1 MGTTGAA
8 YDGTMPRSDYG
19 LDAPGI
25 VRLMLVGGAACVL
38 ASVALARALSPATL
52 AHLRWVVA
60 TLRWGGA
67 SYVATGLMMLLS
79 SRVGKLRL
87 RDRLLDR
94 LALATDARVLDVGCG
109 HGLLL
114 IGAAARVPRG
124 RAVGIDLWSQTDQQ
138 ANSRA
143 ATLANATSEGVA
155 DRVEVDD
162 GDMRALP
169 YPDASFDAVVSSLAI
184 HNLATRA
191 DRERALHEIA
201 RVLRPDGQV
210 AIVDIAHVGAY
221 AVTLRAAGFR
231 DVRSALTPWI
241 FPPSRVLTARK

>member
-1 MGTTGAA
+1 MS
-8 YDGTMPRSDYG
+8 RSDYG

-25 VRLMLVGGAACVL
+25 VRLMLGGGTACVIVGL
-38 ASVALARALSPATL
+38 AAPRLLAPATL
-52 AHLRWVVA
+52 AHLRWIVA

-67 SYVATGLMMLLS
+67 AYVLTGVMMVLS

-94 LALATDARVLDVGCG
+94 LALAPDARVLDVGCG

-114 IGAAARVPRG
+114 IGAAVRTPRG
-124 RAVGIDLWSQTDQQ
+124 HAVGIDLWSQTDQR
-138 ANSRA
+138 ANSRD
-143 ATLANATSEGVA
+143 ATLANAAREGVGE
-155 DRVEVDD
+155 RVRVDD

-169 YPDASFDAVVSSLAI
+169 YADASFDAVVSSLAI
-184 HNLATRA
+184 HNLAQRG
-191 DRERALHEIA
+191 DRDRALREIA
-201 RVLRPDGQV
+201 RVLRPGGQV

-221 AVTLRAAGFR
+221 AATLRAAGLR
-231 DVRSALTPWI
+231 DVRSTLTPWI